1 MAHNVDHSTGEPAI
15 AYVGEPPWHTLGKK
29 LDAGTPIETWI
40 KAACLNWQII
50 REPVRYCFKNEIR
63 EMPNQQVL
71 IRSDNGAPLSVVSN
85 SYCIVQPKEVIEF
98 YKELVADSD
107 FSLETAGA
115 LDEGRKVWGL
125 ARSNN
130 SKNILDNKGD
140 SIDAFLLLASSCD
153 KSLATTVA
161 FTSIRVVCQNTLNFA
176 MEQIK
181 GKAQPRC
188 LKIAHN
194 RQFKWDEAKNKL
206 NLIGDAW
213 SNFIKKVEQLAK
225 TEVKQNDINN
235 FFESLY
241 LNGKKDDEKLSK
253 NAIIEIQNLQSALVN
268 APGQNLPTAKDTAWG
283 LVNAVTYYVDHKRKS
298 NHQCARL
305 DSAWFGSGALL
316 KDKAWETAINM
327 FQKAA

>member
-1 MAHNVDHSTGEPAI
+1 MAHNVDYSTGEPAV
-15 AYVGEPPWHTLGKK
+15 AYIGKPPWHEQGKK
-29 LDAGTPIETWI
+29 LNAGTPIETWI
-40 KAACLNWQII
+40 KAACLDWQIM
-50 REPVRYCFKNEIR
+50 REPVRYCFKDEIR

-71 IRSDNGAPLSVVSN
+71 IRSDNGAPLSVVSD

-98 YKELVADSD
+98 YRDLVDDSA

-130 SKNILDNKGD
+130 SKNILDNKDD

-188 LKIAHN
+188 FKIAHN
-194 RQFKWDEAKNKL
+194 RQFNWDEAKKKL
-206 NLIGDAW
+206 NLIDNAW
-213 SNFIKKVEQLAK
+213 SDFIKKVDQFAK
-225 TEVKQNDINN
+225 TKIEPNDIDK

-241 LNGKKDDEKLSK
+241 LSGKKDDEKLSR
-253 NAIIEIQNLQSALVN
+253 NAIIEIQNLKSALVN
-268 APGQNLPTAKDTAWG
+268 APGRDLPTAKDTVWG

-298 NHQCARL
+298 NNQSTRL

-316 KDKAWETAINM
+316 KEKAWETAINM
-327 FQKAA
+327 FPKAA

>member
-1 MAHNVDHSTGEPAI
+1 
-15 AYVGEPPWHTLGKK
+15 
-29 LDAGTPIETWI
+29 
-40 KAACLNWQII
+40 
-50 REPVRYCFKNEIR
+50 
-63 EMPNQQVL
+63 MPNQQVL
-71 IRSDNGAPLSVVSN
+71 IRSDNGAPLSVVSD

-98 YKELVADSD
+98 YRDLVDDSA

-130 SKNILDNKGD
+130 SKNILDNKDD

-188 LKIAHN
+188 FKIAHN
-194 RQFKWDEAKNKL
+194 RQFNWDEAKKKL
-206 NLIGDAW
+206 NLIDNAW
-213 SNFIKKVEQLAK
+213 SDFIKKVDQFAK
-225 TEVKQNDINN
+225 TKIEPNDIDK

-241 LNGKKDDEKLSK
+241 LSGKKDDEKLSR
-253 NAIIEIQNLQSALVN
+253 NAIIEIQNLKSALVN
-268 APGQNLPTAKDTAWG
+268 APGRDLPTAKDTVWG

-298 NHQCARL
+298 NNQSTRL

-316 KDKAWETAINM
+316 KEKAWETAINM
-327 FQKAA
+327 FPKAA